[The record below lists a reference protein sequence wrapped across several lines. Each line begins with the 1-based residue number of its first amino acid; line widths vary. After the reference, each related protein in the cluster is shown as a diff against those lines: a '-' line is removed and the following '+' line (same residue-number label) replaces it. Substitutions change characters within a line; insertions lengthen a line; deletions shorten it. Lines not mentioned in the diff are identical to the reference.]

1 MIMQHTDTIYSGGP
15 ILTMEEGP
23 APQAVLVREGRIAQ
37 AGPLDQ
43 LRASAP
49 QALERDLQGCA
60 LLPAFLD
67 PHSHITALADTLDL
81 AQLGA
86 ALTPEEIALTL
97 RDFARDRDLPQG
109 EWVIG
114 FGYDHNVL
122 PGGKHPTR
130 QDLDALF
137 PHRPAMIT
145 HASGH
150 MGVVNTA
157 GLAALGIAG
166 DTPDPPGG
174 HIGRED
180 GGNTP
185 SGYLEEAAFLRCAAV
200 LPPAPPQVQLDR
212 LRRAQDIYFS
222 HGIVLAQ
229 EGKADQARYDLI
241 RQAGLTIDTV
251 CYADLTAAPQLAGQP
266 GVGGYKIFLDGSP
279 QGRTA
284 WMRQPYAGDGDY
296 RGYPSH
302 SDEAVRGFVRQAL
315 TRGQQLLAHCNG
327 DGAAEQLLRCC
338 RQVQEETGLSLAPLR
353 PVMIHAQL
361 VGRDQLARMGDLG
374 MIPSFFAAHVWY
386 WGDIH
391 IQNFGLERASGISPL
406 ASAHALGLP
415 FTLHQDSP
423 VLPPDMLQSVW
434 CAVNRLTRSG
444 RVLGP
449 EERVDP
455 LTALAAVTR
464 NAARQYF
471 MEEERGRFAP
481 GTRAD
486 FVLLSAHPTAADPA
500 DIRDIRVLETIK
512 DGLTVWARG
521 GTAAR

>member
-1 MIMQHTDTIYSGGP
+1 MIMHPTDTLYFGGP
-15 ILTMEEGP
+15 IITMEKGP
-23 APQAVLVREGRIAQ
+23 APQAVLVRDGRIAQ
-37 AGPLDQ
+37 VGPLAA
-43 LRASAP
+43 LRAAAP
-49 QALERDLQGCA
+49 QAAETDLRDCA

-86 ALTPEEIALTL
+86 AITPEEIAVIL
-97 RDFARDRDLPQG
+97 RDFARERDLPQG

-122 PGGKHPTR
+122 PGGTHPHR
-130 QDLDALF
+130 RDLDALL

-157 GLAALGIAG
+157 GLAALGITPN
-166 DTPDPPGG
+166 TPDPPGG
-174 HIGRED
+174 RIGRESD
-180 GGNTP
+180 GRTP
-185 SGYLEEAAFLRCAAV
+185 SGYLEEGAFLRSAAV

-212 LRRAQDIYFS
+212 LRRAQEIYFS

-229 EGKADQARYDLI
+229 EGRADQARYDLL

-251 CYADLTAAPQLAGQP
+251 CYADMTAAPQLAGQP

-284 WMRQPYAGDGDY
+284 WMRQPYLGGGDY
-296 RGYPSH
+296 RGYPTY
-302 SDEAVRGFVRQAL
+302 SDEQVCAFVRQAL
-315 TRGQQLLAHCNG
+315 TQGRQLLAHCNG
-327 DGAAEQLLRCC
+327 DGAADQLLCCC
-338 RQVQEETGLSLAPLR
+338 RTVQEEAGLSLAPLR

-361 VGRDQLARMGDLG
+361 VGRDQLEQMGSLG
-374 MIPSFFAAHVWY
+374 MIPSFFVA
-386 WGDIH
+386 
-391 IQNFGLERASGISPL
+391 L
-406 ASAHALGLP
+406 ASAKALDLP

-434 CAVNRLTRSG
+434 CAVNRITRSG

-464 NAARQYF
+464 SAARQYF
-471 MEEERGRFAP
+471 MEDDRGSIAP
-481 GTRAD
+481 GKRAD
-486 FVLLSAHPTAADPA
+486 FALLSADPTAVDPVH
-500 DIRDIRVLETIK
+500 IRDIQVLETIK
-512 DGLTVWARG
+512 DGRAVWRRD
-521 GTAAR
+521 GTESR